1 MNPRTFIIIGIC
13 LLFSALLGFLIAKD
27 SGSVY
32 MFQTSAAC
40 LGGGIT
46 STILGWLK

>member
-1 MNPRTFIIIGIC
+1 MTPKTFLIVGIC
-13 LLFSALLGFLIAKD
+13 LLLSAIVGFSIAKD

-40 LGGGIT
+40 LGGGIA
-46 STILGWLK
+46 STILGWLQ